1 MSEINQAWPYLV
13 VPGRP
18 HPLGAT
24 VDSGGV
30 NFSLYSQHATG
41 VELLLFRSHTDTEPA
56 QVIALDPVFN
66 ETFFFW
72 HCRVVGLRPGAF
84 YAYRVQGPWDP
95 ANGHRFDSEKVL
107 NDPYTHAVERTLWQ
121 RGAACQPGSN
131 LATSMR
137 CVVVDVH
144 DYNWEDDA
152 PLQHPMQDSVIY
164 EMHVGGFTKSP
175 SARVTHPGT
184 FAGVIEKIPYLKTLG
199 ITAVELLP
207 VFGFDQ
213 SEGQRS
219 GPGGVRLSNYWGY
232 STVDFF
238 APAAAYC
245 VSPEEGQHLREFRDM
260 VKALHRAGIEV
271 ILDVVFN
278 HTSEGNQDGPVIS
291 FRGIDNSVYYHLVP
305 EDKQYY
311 MNFSGCGNSVN
322 CNHPAVEKFILEC
335 LEFWVREMHVDG
347 FRFDEGSILSRGED
361 GAPLKHPPVLW
372 GIELEESLMDTK
384 VIAEAWD
391 AAGLYQIG
399 YFPGPRF
406 AEWNGRFRD
415 DIRRFVAGQPG
426 LAGVV
431 ATRLAGSADLYQRE
445 NRTPV
450 NSINFITCHDGFTL
464 NDLVS
469 YNKKHNEANGED
481 NRDGVDD
488 NLSWNCGWEG
498 DTDNAAVNALRER
511 QVKNFAAIL
520 LLAQGVPMICGGDEI
535 RRTQRGNNN
544 CYCQDNGLS
553 WHDWSNLEAQ
563 AGVLRFFSGMIALR
577 QRHDSLRRQS
587 FFSGSRNARGLQDIA
602 WHGCQLGAPGF
613 NDPACRVLSCTL
625 GGPDDGED
633 LHLIFNM
640 DDQALGF
647 DLPVLNGRSWL
658 RAVDTSLPSPQDIAP
673 IGEEALVNTTQY
685 LAQPRSVVVLISRL
699 ANQANNQPVTD
710 WESKEQ

>member
-1 MSEINQAWPYLV
+1 MSAIQAWPYLIE
-13 VPGRP
+13 PGRP

-24 VDSGGV
+24 VDSDGV
-30 NFSLYSQHATG
+30 NFSLYSQNATA
-41 VELLLFRSHTDTEPA
+41 VELLLFRTYTDTEPA
-56 QVIALDPVFN
+56 QVVQLDPVLN

-72 HCRVVGLRPGAF
+72 HCRVAGLHPGAY
-84 YAYRVQGPWDP
+84 YAYRVHGPWDP
-95 ANGHRFDSEKVL
+95 ANGHRFDPGKVL
-107 NDPYTHAVERTLWQ
+107 VDPYTHAVDRTLW
-121 RGAACQPGSN
+121 RRDTACEPGSN

-144 DYNWEDDA
+144 DYDWEGDA
-152 PLQHPMQDSVIY
+152 PLQRPLQDSVIY

-175 SARVTHPGT
+175 SSGVCHPGT
-184 FAGVIEKIPYLKTLG
+184 FAGVIEKIPYLRELG
-199 ITAVELLP
+199 VTAVELLP

-213 SEGQRS
+213 SEGLRI
-219 GPGGVRLSNYWGY
+219 GPGGAPLSNYWGY

-245 VSPEEGQHLREFRDM
+245 ISPEEGRHLREFRDM

-278 HTSEGNQDGPVIS
+278 HTSEGNHAGPVIN
-291 FRGIDNSVYYHLVP
+291 FRGIDNSIYYHLVP
-305 EDKQYY
+305 DDKQYY
-311 MNFSGCGNSVN
+311 MNYSGCGNSMN
-322 CNHPAVEKFILEC
+322 CNHPVVEKLIIEC

-361 GAPLKHPPVLW
+361 GTPLKHPPVLW
-372 GIELEESLMDTK
+372 GIELEESLMDAK

-391 AAGLYQIG
+391 AAGLYQVG

-415 DIRRFVAGQPG
+415 DIRRFIAGQPG

-445 NRTPV
+445 SRTPV
-450 NSINFITCHDGFTL
+450 NSVNFITCHDGFTL
-464 NDLVS
+464 NDLVTYS
-469 YNKKHNEANGED
+469 YKHNEANGED

-498 DTDNAAVNALRER
+498 DTDNPAINCLRER
-511 QVKNFAAIL
+511 QVKNFAALL

-544 CYCQDNGLS
+544 AYCQDNGLS
-553 WHDWSNLEAQ
+553 WHDWTRAAAH

-577 QRHDSLRRQS
+577 KRHTSLRRQS
-587 FFSGSRNARGLQDIA
+587 FFSGQRNARGLLDVD

-613 NDPACRVLSCTL
+613 NDPTCRVLACTL

-640 DDQALGF
+640 DDQALQF
-647 DLPVLNGRSWL
+647 DLPVLAGRNWFC
-658 RAVDTSLPSPQDIAP
+658 AVDTSLPGPQDCAAL
-673 IGEEALVNTTQY
+673 GEEIQLTTVHY
-685 LAQPRSVVVLISRL
+685 NAQPRSVAVLVSRP
-699 ANQANNQPVTD
+699 AHEDGNGRN
-710 WESKEQ
+710 SH